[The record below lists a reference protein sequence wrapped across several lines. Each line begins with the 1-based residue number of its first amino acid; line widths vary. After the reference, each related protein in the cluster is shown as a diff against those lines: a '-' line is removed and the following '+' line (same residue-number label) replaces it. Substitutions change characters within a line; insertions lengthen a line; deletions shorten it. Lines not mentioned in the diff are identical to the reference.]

1 MIFIATINEWLSKY
15 DFYGTYNWKNNLNWL
30 QVICEKYNIKKY
42 VQIIL
47 LRDVRAKKSEKQT
60 VGNAEFR
67 QKRNGNMQ
75 QQVEHNS
82 VSTLF
87 YYVDP
92 SSEHW

>member
-47 LRDVRAKKSEKQT
+47 LRDVRAKKKAKEKQT
-60 VGNAEFR
+60 VGNAEF
-67 QKRNGNMQ
+67 RNGNMQ